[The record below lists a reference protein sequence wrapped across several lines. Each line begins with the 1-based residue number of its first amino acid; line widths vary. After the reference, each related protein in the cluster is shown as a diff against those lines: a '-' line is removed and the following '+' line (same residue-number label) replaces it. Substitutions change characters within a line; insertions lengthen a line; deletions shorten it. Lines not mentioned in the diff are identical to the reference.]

1 MTMLQGVQRHRFVEI
16 DRKMYKDPMVRFTV
30 CRSEDTMV
38 RITELVASGI
48 DQWDDLGDIATE
60 KLNVSCELIC
70 GTCVHR
76 ELPDLLRLVL
86 PHTLISV
93 PMSQCPDQLCHRAAG
108 GAYERV

>member
-48 DQWDDLGDIATE
+48 HQLDDLGNLLPWKPIRRSVYTD
-60 KLNVSCELIC
+60 
-70 GTCVHR
+70 R
-76 ELPDLLRLVL
+76 QQELPWVMLL
-86 PHTLISV
+86 
-93 PMSQCPDQLCHRAAG
+93 M
-108 GAYERV
+108 